1 MSQILDK
8 IVFDENLAWDNKL
21 QNKIDKFSVTLS
33 KDAISEL
40 LENRNNLQENS
51 NNFTHLRHE
60 IEEFRKILIDG
71 CGFFIIQN
79 SCFNDF
85 SDNEKK
91 TIFSIISEILGTLYI
106 QNIKN
111 EKFVIIT
118 DEGKSMK
125 TGGRYHQTRDGG
137 SYHTDSPQW
146 LSTPDYIA
154 LLCVRPAKIGGTSK
168 FLSAYSIHNKLYQNN
183 KTLLEELYRNF
194 HFDKRGEFKENES
207 PTVFKPIFEYKQNRL
222 TLRYLRDYI
231 DKGHQIQNQ
240 PLSKIQ
246 NDSLDCFDKITKDES
261 IAVDYDLQ
269 SGDMVFFNN
278 HRVLHGRTSFEDY
291 DDPKLKRYLIRT
303 WIKDNNL
310 TS

>member
-1 MSQILDK
+1 MNQILDK
-8 IVFDENLAWDNKL
+8 IITDENLAWDHNL
-21 QNKIDKFSVTLS
+21 QNKPKEFLVLLS
-33 KDAISEL
+33 DIAVSEL
-40 LENRNNLQENS
+40 LENRNNLKENS
-51 NNFTHLRHE
+51 NNFIHLRKE

-79 SCFNDF
+79 SCFDDF
-85 SDNEKK
+85 SDNERKS
-91 TIFSIISEILGTLYI
+91 IFSIISEILGTLYV

-111 EKFVIIT
+111 EKFVVIT

-146 LSTPDYIA
+146 LNTPDYIA
-154 LLCVRPAKIGGTSK
+154 LLCIRPAKIGGTSK
-168 FLSAYSIHNKLYQNN
+168 FLSAYSIHNKLFQN
-183 KTLLEELYRNF
+183 KKMFLEELYHNF

-207 PTVFKPIFEYKQNRL
+207 PTVFEPIFKYQNGKL
-222 TLRYLRDYI
+222 NLRYLRDYI
-231 DKGHQIQNQ
+231 SGGHKIQNL

-246 NDSLDCFDKITKDES
+246 NDSLDYFDKIS
-261 IAVDYDLQ
+261 IDDNITVNYDLK

-291 DDPKLKRYLIRT
+291 EDKNLKRYMIRT
-303 WIKDNNL
+303 WIKDNYI
-310 TS
+310 S